1 MKEAIK
7 VDLSGKYI
15 EPVIVD
21 DSVSGVLPQYV
32 TPPAEYN
39 EETGEPIGDT
49 SELVLDHY
57 IVAIRPVDGLY
68 EPTFDLVGYDEA
80 KTKYEEDYKNYLEQ
94 LNAYDPE
101 SEMEPPTPP
110 VAVDGF
116 SFWRNGLTDEEI
128 DDLNP
133 VPVPTELELLTDRVE
148 VVETESTNTQL
159 ALVESYD
166 EVLKNQED
174 INTTQLGLTST
185 YEELLAAQQE
195 TTDAQLALVDVYEQL
210 LALQDQVAQLTK
222 LLEVK

>member
-7 VDLSGKYI
+7 VDLNGKYI
-15 EPVIVD
+15 EPVIVN
-21 DSVSGVLPQYV
+21 DSVSSVLPQYV
-32 TPPAEYN
+32 MPEQEYDV
-39 EETGEPIGDT
+39 ETGDPIGDT
-49 SELVLDHY
+49 PEPILDHY
-57 IVAIRPVDGLY
+57 IVAFKAVDGLY
-68 EPTFDLVGYDEA
+68 EPTFDLVGYDQA
-80 KTKYEEDYKNYLEQ
+80 RTKYEEDYKKYLEQ

-101 SEMEPPTPP
+101 SELEPPTPP
-110 VAVDGF
+110 VAVDGS
-116 SFWRNGLTDEEI
+116 SFWKNGLTDEEI
-128 DDLNP
+128 EDLKP

-148 VVETESTNTQL
+148 VVEIESTNTQL

-174 INTTQLGLTST
+174 INTTQLGLTTT

-222 LLEVK
+222 QLEVK